1 MNRNPLARLN
11 KKNLILLKK
20 MKIKS
25 ENMKLDRLKSAL
37 KKKKQGLE
45 LNSNSRSLSKRRMLV
60 S

>member
-1 MNRNPLARLN
+1 
-11 KKNLILLKK
+11 